1 MRLKLRFDTDDMKR
15 FIIIC
20 VILLYIVAVA
30 ISNLSSITATGEFT
44 GLNPFPAFGSDLILA
59 TLVFYIIALLALLV
73 SCKSYFFEFDK
84 GFGYTT
90 EKKSDGYAKWC
101 DAKDMK
107 KQLNLV
113 LPADQ
118 HSEHAGI
125 ALINDGKKI
134 YVDDSEFH
142 NLVIGSTGS
151 GKTTAIIYPMIELL
165 SKHGESMIITDPKGE
180 LYEKKSNMLRS
191 KGYKIIILNFRDPG
205 RGNAWNPLTLPYQL
219 WKKGNQDKAIELLDD
234 LALNILYDESN
245 KNAAPSWEKTSADYF
260 SGLSLSL
267 FEDATEDQINLNS
280 ISLMTTV
287 GEEKIGGSTYIKEY
301 FNGKD
306 PSGPAYINASSTI
319 LAPNDTK
326 MSILAV
332 FKQKIKLFASRVNL
346 SEMLS
351 YSDFS
356 IEDIGKQRTAV
367 FVVIQDEKKTYHSLV
382 TILIKQIYETL
393 IDVAQNNGGKL
404 PIRTNFLL
412 DEFANMPPLKDV
424 TTMITAARSRQM
436 RFTMIIQNFAQLNEV
451 YGEQNAE
458 TIKGNC
464 GNMIYLISTELRAL
478 EEISKMC
485 GEIKVKTGKDDKEKE
500 ETRPLITISDLQ
512 KLKMNEVIIRRLRTA
527 PFKTKLTPDYKMNWG
542 RQYKMASLSDIKP
555 REKREVKVFDVKE
568 YVKEKKKAAA
578 STSFGAFPGTSPFGA
593 SYPPPFPASPLD
605 RPSPYQSPFPGLF
618 DSKMNDTIPSPGS
631 SQKLDVDKILK
642 NLDEKIAE
650 IEAEE
655 KRLADE
661 EKNANAAI
669 VQETKKLDDLEKDKN
684 NQTKQDD
691 MENKDT
697 SNTTFKESSNLDA
710 PKNQFINTNTM
721 NNNFS
726 NSNNQIKPNNNFSNN
741 NYPFTANNNINH
753 NNSINNENQFTNS
766 SNNNSFNT
774 NNNRGNSD
782 YNFNNNPFNT
792 GNNNFNAN
800 NNRVDNNNFNS
811 NSFNVNNNIINNSN
825 NKSGINT
832 NPINTPSTNVFNN
845 NANINNNM
853 FANTNPAIPSNLDS
867 QKTKA
872 PESFED
878 FLGSFSD
885 DDFKVETPN
894 RDFHVENNTPKNIDD
909 LIDKIKEKSAETITD
924 NVKPNMELKEENK
937 YKEVSDDEF
946 FDDFFDE

>member
-1 MRLKLRFDTDDMKR
+1 MNLKLRFDADDMKK
-15 FIIIC
+15 FLIVC
-20 VILLYIVAVA
+20 VILLYVVAIAVA
-30 ISNLSSITATGEFT
+30 NLSSLTSTGELT
-44 GLNPFPAFGSDLILA
+44 WLNPFPAFSGDLIMS
-59 TLVFYIIALLALLV
+59 TIVFYIIALVALLL

-84 GFGYTT
+84 GLGFTT
-90 EKKSDGYAKWC
+90 EKKTDGFSKWC

-107 KQLNLV
+107 KQLKLV
-113 LPADQ
+113 DPLASKSDY
-118 HSEHAGI
+118 AGI

-134 YVDDSEFH
+134 YVDDSEYH

-191 KGYKIIILNFRDPG
+191 KGYKIILLNFRDPG
-205 RGNAWNPLTLPYQL
+205 RGNAWNPLTLPYKL
-219 WKKGNQDKAIELLDD
+219 WKNGNQDKAIELLDD

-245 KNAAPSWEKTSADYF
+245 KNADPFWEKTSADYF
-260 SGLSLSL
+260 SGLTLSL

-306 PSGPAYINASSTI
+306 PNGPAYINASSTI

-356 IEDIGKQRTAV
+356 IEDIGKQKTAV

-382 TILIKQIYETL
+382 TILIKQVYETL
-393 IDVAQNNGGKL
+393 IDVAQSNGGKL

-485 GEIKVKTGKDDKEKE
+485 GEIKVKTGKDEKEKE

-512 KLKMNEVIIRRLRTA
+512 KLKMNEVIIRRLRMA

-542 RQYKMASLSDIKP
+542 RPCKMASVANIAP
-555 REKREVKVFDVKE
+555 RERKEVKVFDVRE
-568 YVKEKKKAAA
+568 YVKEKKKAAG
-578 STSFGAFPGTSPFGA
+578 SPFGSGFPGAFPSGGGFGGGFPSTPFG
-593 SYPPPFPASPLD
+593 SSDPFYKP
-605 RPSPYQSPFPGLF
+605 PFPGLF
-618 DSKMNDTIPSPGS
+618 DDKPKNTISDNTSNSDSSKI
-631 SQKLDVDKILK
+631 DVDKILK
-642 NLDEKIAE
+642 NLDAKIAE

-655 KRLADE
+655 KRLEEE
-661 EKNANAAI
+661 EKAA
-669 VQETKKLDDLEKDKN
+669 QKETEINKPNDINDNFYSNKESNQNTNLNRVENISNNFVDSKPNFNDFN
-684 NQTKQDD
+684 NQF
-691 MENKDT
+691 N
-697 SNTTFKESSNLDA
+697 S
-710 PKNQFINTNTM
+710 M
-721 NNNFS
+721 NNNMIS
-726 NSNNQIKPNNNFSNN
+726 NSN
-741 NYPFTANNNINH
+741 
-753 NNSINNENQFTNS
+753 S
-766 SNNNSFNT
+766 SLN
-774 NNNRGNSD
+774 
-782 YNFNNNPFNT
+782 
-792 GNNNFNAN
+792 
-800 NNRVDNNNFNS
+800 
-811 NSFNVNNNIINNSN
+811 NNNIINRAAPNSFNGNTVVDN
-825 NKSGINT
+825 NFNEVSNT
-832 NPINTPSTNVFNN
+832 
-845 NANINNNM
+845 
-853 FANTNPAIPSNLDS
+853 D
-867 QKTKA
+867 TKKEE
-872 PESFED
+872 PTTFKD
-878 FLGSFSD
+878 FIGSFSD
-885 DDFKVETPN
+885 DDFKFSSPTDNIQE
-894 RDFHVENNTPKNIDD
+894 ENANPKNIDE
-909 LIDKIKEKSAETITD
+909 LIDKIKEKSKESISE
-924 NVKPNMELKEENK
+924 NVQPNMEVKEENK

-946 FDDFFDE
+946 FDDFFD